1 MSFPLPPRRRLYLA
15 VAACVGTLTA
25 IPVVAQQGSTSGS
38 AFLEEIVVTS
48 QRRAESI
55 QDVPIAVSAFDESN
69 LKARRIMDARDLQNV
84 VPNLNYVGANVAAGA
99 GFQIR
104 GVGNSVGGSTGDVG
118 VGVHRNNAPQVAS
131 RIATAEAFDMERIE
145 VLRGPQG
152 TLYGRNSTGGVINYI
167 TAKPVFEEYS
177 GSVTAEIG
185 NYNNRKVRGMVNVPI
200 GDKYAVRFAANWL
213 ERDGYTKNI
222 ATGNDIDDRDLWSA
236 RLTLGFEPT
245 DWLSGWV
252 LYEKFEEDDSRR
264 GGSRFM
270 CIPDEG
276 PSQIGSTPI
285 NNPTVQNYLSRG
297 CLPGS
302 IYQDAAYGL
311 PNSVALFG
319 GRMAQRAAPFMGGAV
334 QSGNM
339 FAGQYQPNDLR
350 KVSEYFDPIYKVEH
364 EIVEFELNFH
374 LAEQL
379 TLSLLGHKSEDKS
392 YTSSGD
398 QESAPAFFGDATDIF
413 VGATTLI
420 KDGYLMTDAQGGPAR
435 GIRTLSINDG
445 ETEQDSFEVRLQSDF
460 DGPLNFNAGVL
471 RMNVERDNHVWVSTN
486 ATTLFAASGLFC
498 ISRGLGMT
506 GDCLYWDENPEPDY
520 SGHQYFDT
528 YTPYELKSQA
538 FFGEIYYDIS
548 DELKLTAGLRYT
560 KDKKERINLE
570 PVLLH
575 PYGEGPG
582 QGTLGA
588 PGYPDDFIRHDK
600 VEFGEYT
607 GRIVLDWM
615 PEVSFTDSTLVYAS
629 YSRGYK
635 SGGFNS
641 PQAGVST
648 IDPYKPEFVN
658 SLEIG
663 TKNIF
668 AGGLARLNATLFY
681 YDYQDYQI
689 SKIEGLSVR
698 NENIDTEVYGLEI
711 ESMFELAP
719 NLQLVA
725 NVGWL
730 ETEVKNGS
738 SIDPLDRT
746 AGNSDFTVLRGFLDG
761 CVARTSDVERLVQDI
776 ENGLDAAILFN
787 ACDRGNP
794 ANGVAP
800 TGVILAGVETLPGVA
815 YDLKGNELPN
825 APKLSALLGLRYG
838 WQMGAWDSNF
848 VLDYS
853 WKDKSYASIF
863 NGTNYELKSW
873 DNVNLSFNF
882 SNYDLGVDV
891 QFYIQNV
898 LNDDTIV
905 SYTTG
910 SEPTGL
916 PRGISLLD
924 PRLFG
929 LSVSYNF

>member
-264 GGSRFM
+264 GGARFM
-270 CIPDEG
+270 CIPDPG
-276 PSQIGSTPI
+276 PTQIGNTPI
-285 NNPTVQNYLSRG
+285 TNSSVQNYLSQG

-311 PNSVALFG
+311 PNSVSLFG
-319 GRMAQRAAPFMGGAV
+319 GRFAHMLSGLLPPGMVR
-334 QSGNM
+334 SGNM
-339 FAGQYQPNDLR
+339 FAGQAQQRDLR
-350 KVSEYFDPIYKVEH
+350 KVSEYFDPTYQVEH

-374 LAEQL
+374 LSDDL
-379 TLSLLGHKSEDKS
+379 TLSLLGHASEDQS

-398 QESAPAFFGDATDIF
+398 QESAPAFFG
-413 VGATTLI
+413 TLPGSI
-420 KDGYLMTDAQGGPAR
+420 DNGWLISDFQGGPAR
-435 GIRTLSINDG
+435 GIRTLSINEG
-445 ETEQDSFEVRLQSDF
+445 HTEQASLELRLQSDYA
-460 DGPLNFNAGVL
+460 GPLNFNVGVL
-471 RMNVERDNHVWVSTN
+471 GMEVERDNHVWVSTN
-486 ATTLFAASGLFC
+486 ATTLYVMQVTCGGSHIGCPIYFD
-498 ISRGLGMT
+498 T
-506 GDCLYWDENPEPDY
+506 NEKPDY

-528 YTPYELKSQA
+528 YTPYELRSNA
-538 FFGEIYYDIS
+538 IFGEIYYDIS

-560 KDKKERINLE
+560 EDTKERIELTPQLLS
-570 PVLLH
+570 PV
-575 PYGEGPG
+575 GAGG
-582 QGTLGA
+582 VGTG
-588 PGYPDDFIRHDK
+588 GYPASATRYDK
-600 VEFGEYT
+600 VEFEEYT

-615 PEVSFTDSTLVYAS
+615 PEVDFTDSTLLYAS
-629 YSRGYK
+629 YARGYK

-641 PQAGVST
+641 PDQLVSSAQ
-648 IDPYKPEFVN
+648 PYLPEFVN
-658 SLEIG
+658 SFEIG

-668 AGGLARLNATLFY
+668 SGGLARLNATLFY
-681 YDYQDYQI
+681 YDYEDYQI
-689 SKIEGLSVR
+689 SKIEGLSTR
-698 NENIDTEVYGLEI
+698 NENIDAEVYGLEI

-719 NLQLVA
+719 NLQMIA
-725 NVGWL
+725 NLGWL
-730 ETEVKNGS
+730 KTEVKNGS

-746 AGNSDFTVLRGFLDG
+746 AGTPGYTVLRGFQDG
-761 CVARTSDVERLVQDI
+761 CI
-776 ENGLDAAILFN
+776 
-787 ACDRGNP
+787 
-794 ANGVAP
+794 AP
-800 TGVILAGVETLPGVA
+800 TAVVEGMVQAIQGGSIPATALFLGCGNSLPGQLAGIE
-815 YDLKGNELPN
+815 YDLTGNELPN

>member
-1 MSFPLPPRRRLYLA
+1 MSFTSLPARRRLNLA
-15 VAACVGTLTA
+15 IAACIGTFTA
-25 IPVVAQQGSTSGS
+25 IPVVAQQTNT
-38 AFLEEIVVTS
+38 ANQPLLEEIIVTS

-55 QDVPIAVSAFDESN
+55 QDVPIAVSAFGDLD

-167 TAKPVFEEYS
+167 TAKPVFEEYES
-177 GSVTAEIG
+177 SVTAEIG
-185 NYNNRKVRGMVNVPI
+185 NYNNRKIRGMTNIPI
-200 GDKYAVRFAANWL
+200 GEKYALRFAANWL
-213 ERDGYTKNI
+213 ERDGYTENV

-236 RLTLGFEPT
+236 RATFAFEPT
-245 DWLSGWV
+245 DWLSGWI

-264 GGSRFM
+264 GGARFM
-270 CIPDEG
+270 CIPDPG
-276 PSQIGSTPI
+276 PTQIGSTTITDPS
-285 NNPTVQNYLSRG
+285 VQNYLSQG

-311 PNSVALFG
+311 PNSVSLFG
-319 GRMAQRAAPFMGGAV
+319 GRFAHLMSGMLPAGMVRP
-334 QSGNM
+334 GNM
-339 FAGQYQPNDLR
+339 FEGQRQPTDLR
-350 KVSEYFDPIYKVEH
+350 KVSEYFDPTYEVEH
-364 EIVEFELNFH
+364 EIVELEFNFH
-374 LAEQL
+374 LSDEL

-398 QESAPAFFGDATDIF
+398 MESNPAFFG
-413 VGATTLI
+413 TLPGSI
-420 KDGYLMTDAQGGPAR
+420 DNGWLISDFQGGPAR
-435 GIRTLSINDG
+435 GIRTLSINEGHTDQRSI
-445 ETEQDSFEVRLQSDF
+445 ELRLQSDYA
-460 DGPLNFNAGVL
+460 GPLNFNVGML
-471 RMNVERDNHVWVSTN
+471 DMKVERDNHVFVSTN
-486 ATTLFAASGLFC
+486 ATTLYVMQAVCGGSHIGCPIYFD
-498 ISRGLGMT
+498 T
-506 GDCLYWDENPEPDY
+506 NEKPDY

-528 YTPYELKSQA
+528 YTPYELNSQA

-560 KDKKERINLE
+560 EDTKERIELT
-570 PVLLH
+570 PQLLAVE
-575 PYGEGPG
+575 GANGPG
-582 QGTLGA
+582 TG
-588 PGYPDDFIRHDK
+588 GYPADAMRYDK
-600 VEFGEYT
+600 VEFEEYT

-615 PEVSFTDSTLVYAS
+615 PQVSFTDSTLLYAS
-629 YSRGYK
+629 YARGYK

-641 PQAGVST
+641 PDQLVSSAE
-648 IDPYKPEFVN
+648 PYLPEFVN
-658 SLEIG
+658 SFEIG

-681 YDYQDYQI
+681 YDYEDYQI
-689 SKIEGLSVR
+689 SKIEALSVR
-698 NENIDTEVYGLEI
+698 NENVDAEVYGLEI
-711 ESMFELAP
+711 ESSFEVAT

-725 NVGWL
+725 NLGWL
-730 ETEVKNGS
+730 KTEIKKGS

-746 AGNSDFTVLRGFLDG
+746 AGTDGYTVLRGFQDG
-761 CVARTSDVERLVQDI
+761 CIAPTAVVEGLVQQIQGGFVPADALFQ
-776 ENGLDAAILFN
+776 GCTLD
-787 ACDRGNP
+787 
-794 ANGVAP
+794 
-800 TGVILAGVETLPGVA
+800 LPGQMAGIA

-825 APKLSALLGLRYG
+825 APKLSALIGLRYG
-838 WQMGAWDSNF
+838 WQMGSWDSRF

-863 NGTNYELKSW
+863 NGKNYELKSW
-873 DNVNLSFNF
+873 DNVNMSFNF
-882 SNYDLGVDV
+882 ANYDMGVDV

-916 PRGISLLD
+916 PRGLTLLD
-924 PRLFG
+924 PRVYG
-929 LSVSYNF
+929 LSVTYNF